1 MPFCRSMRCPVSL
14 HNEIAGEA
22 VGRLDRCLHNHGV
35 ANQIER
41 HEIQGVCMPFEH
53 RKWAEMIDDDLVL
66 RAKAFVNSVE
76 AGVPPAAIE
85 AFYHPDIVQ
94 EEYPNLLLPNGA
106 VRRFDDLRAA
116 NETARSILRSQR
128 FEIINAVR
136 CGYRVALESLW
147 AGTFSVAIGTLP
159 AGAPMRAR
167 FAQFFEFR
175 DGLIWRLRN
184 YDCFDP
190 F

>member
-1 MPFCRSMRCPVSL
+1 
-14 HNEIAGEA
+14 
-22 VGRLDRCLHNHGV
+22 
-35 ANQIER
+35 
-41 HEIQGVCMPFEH
+41 MPFER
-53 RKWAEMIDDDLVL
+53 RKWAAMIDDDLVL

-76 AGVPPAAIE
+76 AGVPPASIE

-116 NETARSILRSQR
+116 NEKARSILRSQR

-136 CGYRVALESLW
+136 SGDHVALESLW
-147 AGTFSVAIGTLP
+147 TATFSVAIGALP
-159 AGAPMRAR
+159 AAAPMRAR

>member
-1 MPFCRSMRCPVSL
+1 
-14 HNEIAGEA
+14 
-22 VGRLDRCLHNHGV
+22 
-35 ANQIER
+35 
-41 HEIQGVCMPFEH
+41 MPFER
-53 RKWAEMIDDDLVL
+53 RKWAAMIDDDLVL

-76 AGVPPAAIE
+76 AGVPPASIE

-116 NETARSILRSQR
+116 NEKARSILRSQR

-136 CGYRVALESLW
+136 SGDHVALESLW
-147 AGTFSVAIGTLP
+147 TGTFSVAIGTLP

>member
-1 MPFCRSMRCPVSL
+1 
-14 HNEIAGEA
+14 
-22 VGRLDRCLHNHGV
+22 
-35 ANQIER
+35 
-41 HEIQGVCMPFEH
+41 MPFEY
-53 RKWAEMIDDDLVL
+53 RKWAAMIDDDLVL

-76 AGVPPAAIE
+76 AGAPAASIE

-116 NETARSILRSQR
+116 NEKARSLLRSQR
-128 FEIINAVR
+128 FEIVNAVR
-136 CGYRVALESLW
+136 SGDHVALESLW
-147 AGTFSVAIGTLP
+147 TGTFNVTIGNLAP
-159 AGAPMRAR
+159 GAPMRAR

-184 YDCFDP
+184 YDCFEP